1 LEDGTIDI
9 IVTDHAPHGEEEKAK
24 GMMLAPFGILGFETA
39 FPLLYT
45 KFVLTGK
52 WTLGFLLNRMTAKPA
67 EVFSLPWGKLEVGSP
82 ADVTIIDLDAKVQVN
97 KESIVSKSKNT
108 PFIGI
113 ELQGWPV
120 LTIASGQIVWS

>member
-1 LEDGTIDI
+1 
-9 IVTDHAPHGEEEKAK
+9 
-24 GMMLAPFGILGFETA
+24 
-39 FPLLYT
+39 
-45 KFVLTGK
+45 
-52 WTLGFLLNRMTAKPA
+52 MTAKPA